1 MDGGDNINVAIRVRP
16 LNRREIESDTL
27 IGWEIEQQSIVQLHP
42 SEDRPMGPPYLFDHV
57 FGPDVCTNQVYDDVA
72 HRIVCSAMDGINGTI
87 FAYGQTSSG
96 KTHTM
101 RGNHIE
107 PGLIPMAVRNIFNV
121 IQQTPEREF
130 LLRVS
135 YMEIY
140 NEVITDLLQPNST
153 NLKVFPSLQVIAS

>member
-1 MDGGDNINVAIRVRP
+1 MDEGDNINVAIRVRP
-16 LNRREIESDTL
+16 LNRKEREGDVPE
-27 IGWEIEQQSIVQLHP
+27 GWHIHDNSIAALHP
-42 SEDRPMGPPYLFDHV
+42 ASGKILGTPFLFDHV
-57 FGPDVCTNQVYDDVA
+57 YDPYTATVQVYNEVA
-72 HRIVCSAMDGINGTI
+72 DRIVHSVMDGINGTI

-101 RGNHIE
+101 CGNKLE
-107 PGLIPMAVRNIFNV
+107 PGLIPMAVRNIFNI

-153 NLKVFPSLQVIAS
+153 NLKVCCR